1 MTAKGHMLL
10 ASTLSFGGLCIVKKY
25 FPAYLPSSYMSL
37 LVSYSGVII
46 GSVLPDID
54 EENSYI
60 GNRFK
65 LFSIVIS
72 SLIKHRGI
80 THYLITPV
88 VMFLCTYYLL
98 DNSNPFVKLF
108 LFSLCIGVLMHDLG
122 DMLSNG
128 GIRGFLF
135 PLFPNTRIAL
145 LPSFL
150 RFDTFSLTEYVFI
163 GLVLFPSNIYFCLS
177 FFNVIK

>member
-1 MTAKGHMLL
+1 MFTSPKTNFLAVATKIFPGPVMT
-10 ASTLSFGGLCIVKKY
+10 STFGMLCIVKKY

-80 THYLITPV
+80 TH
-88 VMFLCTYYLL
+88 
-98 DNSNPFVKLF
+98 
-108 LFSLCIGVLMHDLG
+108 
-122 DMLSNG
+122 
-128 GIRGFLF
+128 
-135 PLFPNTRIAL
+135 
-145 LPSFL
+145 
-150 RFDTFSLTEYVFI
+150 
-163 GLVLFPSNIYFCLS
+163 
-177 FFNVIK
+177 